1 MEKLLPVATPFTD
14 WTGVLN
20 VLDQRNLVATATAN
34 STRISGTKQVVLD
47 GITSKFKMYEVL
59 GAVMSNEALRE
70 MCKTRGIKGVSSMSK
85 QDLVGSLL
93 ISNIYMFNGN
103 NSVAL
108 PMSGTATTIA
118 FGDSLTKTTTVTA
131 KEIPIAEVV
140 QSEGEI
146 IYEEQTKK
154 CKKVPLKAVDEI
166 PDIITEEAFKKVK
179 EKKNK
184 DEEAKST
191 KDKPLAASSEESD
204 EIKEKEKDKDK
215 EKDKEKEKENAR
227 ITETKKIAIPKKVKT
242 DVWNTFIGQGINA
255 HKCLCC
261 LKTTITNTDFHV
273 GHVLS
278 EANGGTLNM
287 DNLRPVCASC
297 NYSMGT
303 MSMKDYVIK
312 YGYFY

>member
-108 PMSGTATTIA
+108 PMSGTATTLA
-118 FGDSLTKTTTVTA
+118 FGDSLTKTTAVTT
-131 KEIPIAEVV
+131 KDIPIAEVM
-140 QSEGEI
+140 QSEGEAVSQ
-146 IYEEQTKK
+146 EQTKK
-154 CKKVPLKAVDEI
+154 TKKVPIKADDEI
-166 PDIITEEAFKKVK
+166 PTATITEETVKKVK

-184 DEEAKST
+184 DEEITSI
-191 KDKPLAASSEESD
+191 KDKPLAANSEQKIEESD
-204 EIKEKEKDKDK
+204 ESKEKE
-215 EKDKEKEKENAR
+215 KEKEKENIR
-227 ITETKKIAIPKKVKT
+227 ITETKKMAIPKKVKT
-242 DVWNTFIGQGINA
+242 DVWNTFIGPNINA

-278 EANGGTLNM
+278 EANGGNLNI